1 MAVRWLDR
9 VCCLELKTAVLII
22 GVFNLVAALFG
33 VLGSGVGAAG
43 TSVGLAAV
51 NGAFG
56 GNVTNWTAIFEN
68 PENLSPENRQELDK
82 LRNLLGLQE
91 GSNEDGIDADAI
103 NTILIFAIGMMVV
116 LLVICILY
124 VIVASLLIHGARKGK
139 AGLLIPWIV
148 LTVITFIYDCIK
160 IIQVIYNYWDSPRY
174 MGLVCGLIGCHM
186 GIASYLIVIVYSF
199 RLQLRRGDASASNEM
214 RKM

>member
-1 MAVRWLDR
+1 
-9 VCCLELKTAVLII
+9 
-22 GVFNLVAALFG
+22 VAALFG

-56 GNVTNWTAIFEN
+56 GNVTDWNAIFEN

-103 NTILIFAIGMMVV
+103 NTILVCKKTHGDTFW
-116 LLVICILY
+116 
-124 VIVASLLIHGARKGK
+124 LIYK
-139 AGLLIPWIV
+139 L
-148 LTVITFIYDCIK
+148 FF
-160 IIQVIYNYWDSPRY
+160 QS
-174 MGLVCGLIGCHM
+174 
-186 GIASYLIVIVYSF
+186 
-199 RLQLRRGDASASNEM
+199 QLG
-214 RKM
+214 